1 MKPVKG
7 SRWHQLDFAKLDSQL
22 LQISIDDDDDEDL
35 DSKTGDDDHIFD
47 RPRPHCALTAPK
59 TVGAN

>member
-1 MKPVKG
+1 MKPVEG
-7 SRWHQLDFAKLDSQL
+7 SRRHQLDFAKLDSQL
-22 LQISIDDDDDEDL
+22 LQISVDDDDDDDL